1 MAAIGQNNSRFRVL
15 AGELCICPAEMR
27 GLARK
32 CVTLQYLKTQRNY
45 GIIESRTRSL
55 QRAIRGDD

>member
-1 MAAIGQNNSRFRVL
+1 MAAIGQYKLLFRVL
-15 AGELCICPAEMR
+15 AGESCICQAEMR

-32 CVTLQYLKTQRNY
+32 CVTLQYLTTQRNY

-55 QRAIRGDD
+55 QSAIRGHD